1 MLTTHKDELPEYPT
15 AWLVEE
21 FNIHGELVREILLK
35 FRPTGISWAKDL
47 PSKKHYLVIT
57 ELYRKKESAEKIT
70 GVKSYRESTQ
80 RLIDAHN
87 GL

>member
-1 MLTTHKDELPEYPT
+1 MQETLKDALPEHPS

-21 FNIHGELVREILLK
+21 FDIHGELVWESLLK
-35 FRPTGISWAKDL
+35 FRPTEISWVRDL

-70 GVKSYRESTQ
+70 GVRSYRESTQ
-80 RLIDAHN
+80 RLIDANN